1 MDSIQIL
8 VNLTGL
14 GLIGAI
20 VWWFFFYKNE
30 ETTAQTGA
38 GGMQEVDITVQG
50 GYRPA
55 EIVVQAGKPVR
66 LKFTRKESS
75 ACSEEIVLPGFGKR
89 ARLPENQTVT
99 FVVTPETPGEYEFA
113 CGMNMLHG
121 KLIAR

>member
-1 MDSIQIL
+1 MDTIQIL
-8 VNLTGL
+8 VNLTGF
-14 GLIGAI
+14 GMIGAI

-55 EIVVQAGKPVR
+55 EIVVQVGKPVR

>member
-1 MDSIQIL
+1 MDTIQTL
-8 VNLTGL
+8 VNLIGL

-20 VWWFFFYKNE
+20 IWWFFLYKNE

-38 GGMQEVDITVQG
+38 SGMQEVNITVQG

-55 EIVVQAGKPVR
+55 EIVVQTGKPVR
-66 LKFTRKESS
+66 LNFTRKEAS
-75 ACSEEIVLPGFGKR
+75 ACSEEVVLPGFGKR
-89 ARLPENQTVT
+89 AHLPENQTVT
-99 FVVTPETPGEYEFA
+99 LVVTPETPGEYEFA

>member
-1 MDSIQIL
+1 MDTIQIL
-8 VNLTGL
+8 VNLSGF

-20 VWWFFFYKNE
+20 IWWFFLYKNE
-30 ETTAQTGA
+30 ETTAQAGA
-38 GGMQEVDITVQG
+38 SGVQEVDITVQG

-55 EIVVQAGKPVR
+55 EIVVQVGKPVR
-66 LKFTRKESS
+66 LNFTRKEAS
-75 ACSEEIVLPGFGKR
+75 ACSEEVVFPGFGKR

-99 FVVTPETPGEYEFA
+99 LVVTPETAGEYEFA